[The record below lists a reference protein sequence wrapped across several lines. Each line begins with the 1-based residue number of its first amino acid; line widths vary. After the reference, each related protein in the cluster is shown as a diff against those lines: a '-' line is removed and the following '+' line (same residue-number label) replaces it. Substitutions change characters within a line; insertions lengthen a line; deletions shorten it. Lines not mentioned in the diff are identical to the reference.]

1 MMGFLMMLLLL
12 QAGPDTRFRMA
23 TEALAAQDPVTAARE
38 LGALEHEGYA
48 NGPLFV
54 NLGIAYTQMDSLG
67 LAKYYFTKAG
77 RFTDVAD
84 QSMTGL
90 AFVNGQLLRRASGLP
105 VLSLNVMLNRILW
118 AYPAR
123 TVLLVPLVLLNL
135 GVALLIWHWF
145 VPAEWKAALSWACL
159 VVSAIAFIVVASATT
174 YRTQYGLGVVIL
186 REGILR
192 EEPASSSE
200 AVLPV
205 YEGYD
210 VRIHRSETVDGWTKV
225 TLINGS
231 TGWLPSRGVRAY

>member
-1 MMGFLMMLLLL
+1 MIGILMMVLLL

-23 TEALAAQDPVTAARE
+23 VEALTGQDPVTASRE
-38 LGALEHEGYA
+38 LGALEQEGYA

-67 LAKYYFTKAG
+67 LAKYYFMKAS
-77 RFTDVAD
+77 RYADVAD
-84 QSMTGL
+84 QSKTGMGY
-90 AFVNGQLLRRASGLP
+90 VNGQLSRRASGLP
-105 VLSLNVMLNRILW
+105 VLSLNRMLNKILW

-123 TVLLVPLVLLNL
+123 TVLLVPLLLLNL
-135 GVALLIWHWF
+135 GVGLLIWHWF
-145 VPAEWKAALSWACL
+145 VPAEWKAALSWASL
-159 VVSAIAFIVVASATT
+159 VVAVVAFLVVMAATS
-174 YRTQYGLGVVIL
+174 YRDAYGLGVVTQRETSL
-186 REGILR
+186 RT
-192 EEPASSSE
+192 EPDAASE

-210 VRIHRSETVDGWTKV
+210 VRIHRSERVDGWTKV

>member
-1 MMGFLMMLLLL
+1 MMWMLLLLLL

-23 TEALAAQDPVTAARE
+23 TEALTAQDPVTASRE
-38 LGALEHEGYA
+38 LGALEREGYA

-67 LAKYYFTKAG
+67 LAKYYFTKAS
-77 RFTDVAD
+77 RYADVAE
-84 QSMTGL
+84 QSKTGL

-105 VLSLNVMLNRILW
+105 VLSLNQMLNRILW

-135 GVALLIWHWF
+135 GIALLIWHWF

-159 VVSAIAFIVVASATT
+159 VVSVIAFIVVASATA
-174 YRTQYGLGVVIL
+174 YRTQYGLGVVIQ
-186 REGILR
+186 REGTLR
-192 EEPASSSE
+192 EEPSATAE

-210 VRIHRSETVDGWTKV
+210 VRIHRDATVDGWTKV